1 MTADIITLPLVR
13 NLNAPAPETDD
24 TLLMAR
30 AGAMCAASVG
40 VNVTMSRVEIWFA
53 HESEAQELFDTIKRL
68 MPRREGDIA

>member
-1 MTADIITLPLVR
+1 MSADIITLPVVR
-13 NLNAPAPETDD
+13 IEHRPPHDDD

-40 VNVTMSRVEIWFA
+40 ANVTMSRVEIWFA

-68 MPRREGDIA
+68 MPRREGDAS